1 MPIILPTD
9 INTIINYKI
18 ALLIAE
24 HNYDICADI
33 RELRLR
39 FYINPKMI
47 RDELVDIP
55 FILNFRS
62 LKQQRQKSRKGHTPL
77 CQSPPSFRT
86 FTKRII
92 FVDEPEDSTPF
103 DISVLRI
110 LTNEELVDDTMPIN
124 ISDSDSGLITSNY
137 DYLNE
142 VD

>member
-62 LKQQRQKSRKGHTPL
+62 LKQQRQKSRKGHNPL
-77 CQSPPSFRT
+77 CQSPQSFRT

-110 LTNEELVDDTMPIN
+110 LTNEELVDDTMTIN
-124 ISDSDSGLITSNY
+124 ISDSGLITSNY